1 MKTDD
6 GAVGEEVL
14 AFSAHTHAAGG
25 ETAGGETAGVE
36 TAGRSAVGG
45 EMSRCFRSMRFCFFC
60 RSDGKRFYMS
70 APERSTLST
79 PFILP
84 RRDMTLFRCSTL
96 LAFTV
101 IFISVLPSFVS
112 RVLMLCTAT

>member
-14 AFSAHTHAAGG
+14 AFYAHTHAAGG
-25 ETAGGETAGVE
+25 ETAGGEMV
-36 TAGRSAVGG
+36 GRAAVVAQL
-45 EMSRCFRSMRFCFFC
+45 RSTRFCFFR
-60 RSDGKRFYMS
+60 RSDGKCFYMS